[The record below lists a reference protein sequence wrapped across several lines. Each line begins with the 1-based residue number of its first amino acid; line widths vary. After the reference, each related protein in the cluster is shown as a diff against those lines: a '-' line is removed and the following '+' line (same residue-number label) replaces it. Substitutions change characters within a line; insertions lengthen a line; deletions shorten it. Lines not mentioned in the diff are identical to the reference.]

1 MLAQSVTD
9 DRPLA
14 GEEVDGAL
22 GNARLER
29 ELAEPERGERCQLRR
44 LEDDRVAAGER
55 RPDLPRGDV
64 EREVPGHDQADYA
77 ERLAERQVDAARAG
91 DRVAAAPVHR
101 PGVGM

>member
-14 GEEVDGAL
+14 GEEVDDAL

-55 RPDLPRGDV
+55 RPELPRGDV
-64 EREVPGHDQADYA
+64 EREVPGDDQADYA
-77 ERLAERQVDAARAG
+77 ERLAGRHVG
-91 DRVAAAPVHR
+91 TAPRGGR
-101 PGVGM
+101 PPQPTV